1 MARQVFAIQPL
12 PGREMCDFCGTSPT
26 ARLYACRNF
35 VVPRTKHAVFQHES
49 IGAWAACERCALL
62 IDAGH
67 WTQLTERALRRF
79 VRIHSVPPSKWQEI
93 REQLAEVHQLFKKH
107 IIKEV

>member
-1 MARQVFAIQPL
+1 MDRQVLVIEPE
-12 PGREMCDFCGTSPT
+12 PGREVCDFCCTSPT

-49 IGAWAACERCALL
+49 IGAWSACDRCAVL

-67 WTQLTERALRRF
+67 WTQLTDRAMRRF
-79 VRIHSVPPSKWQEI
+79 ATRFGVPKDEWAEV
-93 REQLAEVHQLFKKH
+93 REQLAEIHQLFKEH
-107 IIKEV
+107 MIKES

>member
-1 MARQVFAIQPL
+1 MDRQAFVIEPE

-26 ARLYACRNF
+26 TCLYACRNF

-49 IGAWAACERCALL
+49 IGAWSGCDRCAVL

-67 WTQLTERALRRF
+67 WSQLTERALRRF
-79 VRIHSVPPSKWQEI
+79 ANRYGIPKDEWGEV
-93 REQLAEVHQLFKKH
+93 REQLAEIHQLFKEH
-107 IIKEV
+107 MIKES

>member
-49 IGAWAACERCALL
+49 IGAWAACEP
-62 IDAGH
+62 
-67 WTQLTERALRRF
+67 LRSPHRRGSLVTF
-79 VRIHSVPPSKWQEI
+79 NRPRSAEI
-93 REQLAEVHQLFKKH
+93 REDLRSAA
-107 IIKEV
+107 